1 MSGLVV
7 TFPDGQRCV
16 QTATLAKQLRVNKKK
31 IYRWVKEGRIPEPV
45 RLNGRIQWHAVA
57 KVKGSAGRLRAGLW
71 CQRVKEKASWM
82 RPQSASA
89 RQAAGPCIHELRIVH
104 PTSCRYPN
112 REVFPKEMVM
122 AAWVYANYFPAG
134 PVKDFIA
141 GMLSEAEY
149 ATNQTV
155 DNELSQE

>member
-1 MSGLVV
+1 MDETPIGI
-7 TFPDGQRCV
+7 G
-16 QTATLAKQLRVNKKK
+16 ATSR
-31 IYRWVKEGRIPEPV
+31 
-45 RLNGRIQWHAVA
+45 
-57 KVKGSAGRLRAGLW
+57 
-71 CQRVKEKASWM
+71 
-82 RPQSASA
+82 RPMYAMNF
-89 RQAAGPCIHELRIVH
+89 RIVP

-122 AAWVYANYFPAG
+122 AAWVYANYLPAG